1 MKLKL
6 ATVVLLA
13 CAACHERETK
23 SPQRVNI
30 EVIGSPECLGS
41 TIGRLGFPAA
51 TMPVWSAHIGTME
64 LGPFDTLE
72 FPRVVKQ
79 LRTMKCVRAIRQ
91 RPCATPMTDV
101 ETCSAPDAHS

>member
-6 ATVVLLA
+6 ATVALLA

-23 SPQRVNI
+23 SAQRLNI

-41 TIGRLGFPAA
+41 TVGRLDLPAA
-51 TMPVWSAHIGTME
+51 TMPIWSDHLGSME
-64 LGPFDTLE
+64 LGPFDAVE
-72 FPRVVKQ
+72 YPKVVKQ
-79 LRTMKCVRAIRQ
+79 LRTTKCVRAIRQ

-101 ETCSAPDAHS
+101 GTCNALEPHS